1 MGTTPKLP
9 GRFQQIVADDEMD
22 GGNVA
27 AEAYI
32 AGGSILF
39 CFYNQCR
46 WSIKLHLPSL
56 LSFSLA
62 LLFSS

>member
-1 MGTTPKLP
+1 
-9 GRFQQIVADDEMD
+9 MD

-32 AGGSILF
+32 AGGSVLF